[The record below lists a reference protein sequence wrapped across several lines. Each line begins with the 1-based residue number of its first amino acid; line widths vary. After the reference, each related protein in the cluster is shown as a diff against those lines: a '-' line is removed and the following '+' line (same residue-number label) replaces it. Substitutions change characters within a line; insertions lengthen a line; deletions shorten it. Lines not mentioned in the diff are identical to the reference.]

1 MKSYLSFYWGVF
13 PPRDRRRLI
22 LVLVM
27 ALVAAVFETVGVAS
41 IVPFMGMVLDNTMV
55 QRTPVLQDIV
65 ELFGAETPAQ
75 QLRVMGLLTLL
86 AIILGNAISA
96 VSLYCQQRFVALARR
111 QLSTELFA
119 AYMSSPYAF
128 HVRRDTPAL
137 LKVIYEDLESTINV
151 IAQALVVLSR
161 SLILVALT
169 TLLIV
174 RNPLIAL
181 ATIVLL
187 GGSYVLAYRLSR
199 RRQRVL
205 GENISRAFDERG
217 RMAQEGLSGIKELI
231 ILGRTGESVRRF
243 KDAMGI
249 IADATAESGTA
260 AAMPRYFLES
270 IAYGGL
276 VIVTLVMISGEG
288 AVNTIPTLSL
298 FAFTAYRL
306 MPSLQQLFQG
316 ALIIRFSQAAMDATI
331 AEWPEVKRLAAP
343 ATPLKDRPSKVSI
356 GVPHAPPPTV
366 ALHDVSF
373 GYEGAGRMAL
383 QHVSLD
389 IKPGESIGIVGRTG
403 SGKTTLVD
411 VVLGLYTPAEGYLTV
426 DGKRLSGDAIGEFQ
440 RRIGYVPQQVFLG
453 NATIAENIAF
463 GVPPEEI
470 DHEAVKHAAAL
481 AQAEEF
487 IGKLPEKFN
496 TVVGERGVRLSG
508 GQRQRLGIA
517 RALYHQPSIL
527 VFDEATSALDG
538 LTESALMKAIRQ
550 LAGEHTVILIAH
562 RLKTVEACDRIV
574 MMDAGRVLG
583 IGSWEDLL
591 TTNRDF
597 ANLVGGP
604 AVGAVA

>member
-1 MKSYLSFYWGVF
+1 VKSYLSFYWGVF
-13 PPRDRRRLI
+13 PPRDRRRLV

-55 QRTPVLQDIV
+55 QRTPVLQSIV
-65 ELFGAETPAQ
+65 QLFGAETPTQ

-86 AIILGNAISA
+86 AIILGNATSA
-96 VSLYCQQRFVALARR
+96 FSLYCQQRFVARARR
-111 QLSTELFA
+111 QLSTELFS
-119 AYMSSPYAF
+119 AYMTSPYAF

-151 IAQALVVLSR
+151 IGQALILLSR
-161 SLILVALT
+161 CLILVALT

-187 GGSYVLAYRLSR
+187 GGSYVIAYRLSR

-205 GENISRAFDERG
+205 GENISQAYDERG

-243 KDAMGI
+243 KEAMGI
-249 IADATAESGTA
+249 IADASAESGTA

-276 VIVTLVMISGEG
+276 VIVTLMMISREG
-288 AVNTIPTLSL
+288 GVTSTIPTLSL

-306 MPSLQQLFQG
+306 MPSLQQLFQA
-316 ALIIRFSQAAMDATI
+316 ALTIRFSQAAMDATI
-331 AEWPEVKRLAAP
+331 AEWPQVKHLAAP
-343 ATPLKDRPSKVSI
+343 AAKRVARAAV
-356 GVPHAPPPTV
+356 GVPQAPPPTV

-470 DHEAVKHAAAL
+470 DHEAVKHAAVL

-487 IGKLPEKFN
+487 IGKLPERFN

-574 MMDAGRVLG
+574 MMDSGRVLG